1 MSERNSRRSRKRHA
15 KSVLLK
21 RKQNEKLS
29 ESRERRRKRRRAS
42 HVNLIERADC
52 NSSKLRGPNVL
63 WSARSES
70 SRRESQKS

>member
-42 HVNLIERADC
+42 HVNLI
-52 NSSKLRGPNVL
+52 
-63 WSARSES
+63 
-70 SRRESQKS
+70 